1 MAVAQTTATSGL
13 TVHTPVMTP
22 SRTIRHWRP
31 TLWLAVIAAGATIA
45 LTGVT
50 FWLSY
55 EALHDLA
62 ASHHLVA
69 ARAWA
74 WPATI
79 DAFIIVGEVLIL
91 RASLLRRIDWLAVL
105 LVALGSVGS
114 IILNIVSVG
123 AHVDGTTRV
132 VAAVP
137 PVAAL
142 LAFTALMR
150 QIYRALSTDAAPR
163 GGEALTGVSGPSDE
177 EFAQAR
183 ADALV
188 AVAAQLPP
196 LPPMPPEPPILPP
209 APPETPAEEAAP
221 EAGPRPIVYSNP
233 GCYAI
238 RPLYDA
244 GARPGTAA
252 MRQALLDGGH
262 GNVSD
267 GMIRGTLRAEIERHE
282 PHLAAL
288 PSAVPARTA

>member
-1 MAVAQTTATSGL
+1 
-13 TVHTPVMTP
+13 MTP
-22 SRTIRHWRP
+22 AGRP
-31 TLWLAVIAAGATIA
+31 RKRKRPASYWLAVIAASSTIA
-45 LTGVT
+45 LTSVT

-62 ASHHLVA
+62 AGHHLIGT
-69 ARAWA
+69 RAWA

-79 DAFIIVGEVLIL
+79 DAFIVVGEVLIL
-91 RASLLRRIDWLAVL
+91 RASLLRRIDWLAVA
-105 LVALGSVGS
+105 LVALGSLGS

-150 QIYRALSTDAAPR
+150 QIYRALATDETGPAAEVTP
-163 GGEALTGVSGPSDE
+163 VNGPSD
-177 EFAQAR
+177 QAIPPR
-183 ADALV
+183 
-188 AVAAQLPP
+188 AAQQPTAVTAPP
-196 LPPMPPEPPILPP
+196 LPPMPPAPPVLPP
-209 APPETPAEEAAP
+209 AAPQPTAQQQAPAPAAP
-221 EAGPRPIVYSNP
+221 PQPPVVPAPIVYSDP
-233 GCYAI
+233 RCAVI
-238 RPLYDA
+238 RALYDN
-244 GARPGTAA
+244 GTRPGTAA
-252 MRQALLDGGH
+252 MRQALLDAGH
-262 GNVSD
+262 GTVSD